1 MKLVELKV
9 SEVNKILVNPAHVV
23 SIGKLLNGKSRITL
37 ISDFTLDVDE
47 DEANLLIKEF
57 EVIRRPVETPRPIG
71 KSKVVDMAKMKL

>member
-9 SEVNKILVNPAHVV
+9 SEVNKILVNPVHVV

-37 ISDFTLDVDE
+37 VSDFTLDVDE

-71 KSKVVDMAKMKL
+71 KSKVVDLGKMKL